1 MVLYSDEMATSTSVA
16 TTYAAMT
23 GSPYNPLTNGRLI
36 KVELHAAGDAATS
49 LIEMVVVKL
58 TNPKW
63 GVPLIVS
70 TQGGGLRTA
79 TCPPIPTGEIVCDLP
94 VTIGSQITIEIKNET
109 GATPVTP
116 RYSVI
121 GLFQG

>member
-1 MVLYSDEMATSTSVA
+1 MVIYSDEMATSTSVA

-36 KVELHAAGDAATS
+36 KVEVHVAGDAATS

-70 TQGGGLRTA
+70 TQGSGVRTA
-79 TCPPIPTGEIVCDLP
+79 TVPAVPVGQLQCDLP
-94 VTIGSQITIEIKNET
+94 VTIGSQISLEVKHET

-116 RYSVI
+116 RISVI
-121 GLFQG
+121 GVFQG